1 MSRILK
7 SFLIVGLSFP
17 LASCSVFYP
26 NWGATGIPETEI
38 SITPSESQ
46 SGSESP
52 SPTEEPSSS
61 ETSSPTA
68 TNSSSAAPTQKPVS
82 VEILFAMAYPDDG
95 YLEVVAQVPN
105 LSEQKGECV
114 LTLSGP
120 VDLSLTVSAEP
131 SSDFMQCQPFD
142 IDLSKLT
149 AGSYEAVV
157 EYDSTAHTGESDPYP
172 VEVP

>member
-1 MSRILK
+1 VSRFFK
-7 SFLIVGLSFP
+7 SLLLVGALIP

-38 SITPSESQ
+38 TLSPTTSESQ
-46 SGSESP
+46 SESASP
-52 SPTEEPSSS
+52 SEEPSESA
-61 ETSSPTA
+61 TA
-68 TNSSSAAPTQKPVS
+68 TETATATPTPTQQKVS
-82 VEILFAMAYPDDG
+82 VEILFAMVYPDDG
-95 YLEVVAQVPN
+95 VLEVVAQVPN

-120 VDLSLTVSAEP
+120 VSVSVTVPAEP

-142 IDLSKLT
+142 VELLKLSS
-149 AGSYEAVV
+149 GSYQAVV
-157 EYDSTAHTGESDPYP
+157 EYDSASHAGTSAAYP